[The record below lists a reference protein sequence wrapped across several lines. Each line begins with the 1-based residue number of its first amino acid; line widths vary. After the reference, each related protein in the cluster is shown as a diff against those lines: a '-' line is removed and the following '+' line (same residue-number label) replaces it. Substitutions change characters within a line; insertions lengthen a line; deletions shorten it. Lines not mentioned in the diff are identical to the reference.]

1 MQTGISKI
9 AVVASGDK
17 FSITTDGPPLPT
29 DKANKFFP
37 PAEALFTEL
46 KACHKHPGHAGFEA
60 AVCANGIAVV
70 NAISSSARV
79 ITGSGPTAMVQKYSV
94 GQSLGNFTEVKAK
107 VDGTRL
113 EFELDKRW
121 SGSDQFDLAAI
132 ELEVR
137 SVGVALDGVALTF
150 KDS

>member
-1 MQTGISKI
+1 
-9 AVVASGDK
+9 
-17 FSITTDGPPLPT
+17 
-29 DKANKFFP
+29 
-37 PAEALFTEL
+37 
-46 KACHKHPGHAGFEA
+46 
-60 AVCANGIAVV
+60 
-70 NAISSSARV
+70 
-79 ITGSGPTAMVQKYSV
+79 MVQKYSV